1 MCLKQNSNANFRYI
15 INPKRLWEKLAT
27 RSLCLWLIHLACLT
41 TSTEKHLELEW
52 QKWKF
57 WVSATLLAKQT
68 WQQYPLVGIL
78 STPTLPNWI
87 FLKVVSTLLFLKL
100 PGSILK
106 GEHLSPES
114 AGKAQTSLYNF
125 NFSYYVILLNV
136 LFPV

>member
-1 MCLKQNSNANFRYI
+1 MCLKQNSNANIRYI
-15 INPKRLWEKLAT
+15 INPNKLWEKLAT

-41 TSTEKHLELEW
+41 TSTEKHLKLEW

-78 STPTLPNWI
+78 RTPTLPNWI
-87 FLKVVSTLLFLKL
+87 FLKAVSTLLFLKL

-106 GEHLSPES
+106 GEQLFPKS

-125 NFSYYVILLNV
+125 NFSYYMILFNV